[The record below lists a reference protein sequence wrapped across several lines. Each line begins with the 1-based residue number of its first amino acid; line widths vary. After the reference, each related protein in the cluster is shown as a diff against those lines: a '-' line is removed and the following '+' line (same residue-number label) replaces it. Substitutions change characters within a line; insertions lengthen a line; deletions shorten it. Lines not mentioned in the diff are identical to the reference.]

1 MTTLERYGFAAVSAG
16 APTLREG
23 ESFARVVS
31 GHGDY
36 FHLVCNDAEGEVIAR
51 KKASAFLDPDVL
63 QPVTGDFVRF
73 VFNPQGESRIL
84 EVLPRFSQLQRVD
97 PSSSGH
103 GVQTIAVNFDSL
115 LFVMGV
121 DANFNLN
128 RLERVRALAEDSGC
142 ADRLVLV
149 LSKCDLG
156 PVPEGV
162 PDDVARIELSVKT
175 GKGLDDV
182 KALAA
187 PGRTVALVGSSGVG
201 KSSLVNALAGEEWM
215 PVQEVQSWSGKG
227 RHTTTSRE
235 LVMLPCGA
243 MALDTPGMRELGIPG
258 ERSSRFKSSATH
270 RFR

>member
-1 MTTLERYGFAAVSAG
+1 MTTLERFGFTAAGDVASR
-16 APTLREG
+16 PG

-36 FHLVCNDAEGEVIAR
+36 FHLVCDEAEGEIIAR
-51 KKASAFLDPDVL
+51 KKASAFLDAGVV

-73 VFNPQGESRIL
+73 VYNASGESRIL
-84 EVLPRFSQLQRVD
+84 EVLPRFSELRRTD

-103 GVQTIAVNFDSL
+103 GVQTVAVNFDSL

-121 DANFNLN
+121 DANFSLN
-128 RLERVRALAEDSGC
+128 RLQRVLALAEESGC
-142 ADRLVLV
+142 AERLVLV

-156 PVPEGV
+156 PVPDGL
-162 PDDVARIELSVKT
+162 PADLPRIELSAKT
-175 GKGLDDV
+175 GQGLDDV
-182 KALAA
+182 RALAQ
-187 PGRTVALVGSSGVG
+187 PGRTLALVGSSGVG

-215 PVQEVQSWSGKG
+215 PVQEVQAWSGKG

-243 MALDTPGMRELGIPG
+243 MAIDTPGMREMGIPG
-258 ERSSRFKSSATH
+258 ETAHRFHSTGTH
-270 RFR
+270 RYR